1 MQLGTYME
9 RQKPSDGVF
18 TARTLGYAFALHL
31 AAFVFFWAVAKI
43 AFRAPDVIIPID
55 MTIVPPWAEQTD
67 DPDPDPNPPPKP
79 EEAKPEPKP
88 QVKPPEPEKIEQPKV
103 PAVEQVKEKPK
114 PKEKLDL
121 RKNAELIKTPPKK
134 PEKLDLRDKAK
145 KVDAPQ
151 MKKTGKATAHD
162 KPLSPEEFMR
172 KMNEGYRI
180 GARNQLATSEEQRC
194 VSLIAQAIKRE
205 WNKESFKWYPG
216 LQPLQVSLKLGAG
229 GRVLGFTILRG
240 SGDRD
245 VDRTAQ
251 SALNRLKSI
260 PGLSATFLE
269 QFPEIALLMEPTQ
282 GQ

>member
-9 RQKPSDGVF
+9 RQKGADSVL
-18 TARTLGYAFALHL
+18 TARTLGYAFAVHL
-31 AAFVFFWAVAKI
+31 AIFVFFWGMAKF
-43 AFRAPDVIIPID
+43 AFRTPDVVIPID

-88 QVKPPEPEKIEQPKV
+88 QIKEPEPQIEQPKV

-121 RKNAELIKTPPKK
+121 RKNAKLVKTPPKK

-145 KVDAPQ
+145 KIDAPP
-151 MKKTGKATAHD
+151 MKKTGKATAAD
-162 KPLSPEEFMR
+162 KPLTAAEFMK

-194 VSLIAQAIKRE
+194 ASIIAQAIKRE

-216 LQPLQVSLKLGAG
+216 LKPLQVSLKLGPG
-229 GRVLGFTILRG
+229 GSVRGFSILAG
-240 SGDRD
+240 SGDAD
-245 VDRTAQ
+245 VDRTAR

-269 QFPEIALLMEPTQ
+269 HFPEIALLMEPTQ
-282 GQ
+282 GE